1 MLPITLALLALAQ
14 TPSFQFAIHTTDPKP
29 LFGAITKFDADGL
42 TLNEPNLTIPA
53 GNLIAIKRTGLR
65 LPPFP
70 RDEQAILANGDRI
83 RGTVQGGDS
92 KAIQFLPAGQPQ
104 AEVWKLPLGT
114 LAALWLRPPPADM
127 PFDPIAYPWT
137 EAPKRRDAAWLRNGD
152 VVRGTVTS
160 FGNAPPIATL
170 QTTAGLMT
178 NRLDQLY
185 AVAFDPSLARVRK
198 PKDPFYRVTL
208 DDGSRITLG
217 TASIKDGRLS
227 GSTLAGPQLSVTMAS
242 VLSLD
247 VVQGKAID
255 LSDLKPKRTDVQPYQ
270 GVTWPWVADRSV
282 RGNPL
287 QLGSDTYAKGLGTH
301 SKSTLA
307 YDLAGKYRRFETK
320 IGLDPAT
327 GRRGSV
333 DVRILKDGKEVP
345 FPDLLG
351 LTLGKSPQ
359 SVVVDLKGAKEL
371 TLIVDYGAAG
381 DVQDDVNWAEP
392 RLILE

>member
-114 LAALWLRPPPADM
+114 LAALWLRPLPTDM
-127 PFDPIAYPWT
+127 PFDPMAYPWAD
-137 EAPKRRDAAWLRNGD
+137 APKRRDAVWLRNGD
-152 VVRGTVTS
+152 LARGTIEG
-160 FGNAPPIATL
+160 FANEPPSLRLKATEAATL
-170 QTTAGLMT
+170 
-178 NRLDQLY
+178 RLDQLA
-185 AVAFDPSLARVRK
+185 AVALDPSLARVRK
-198 PKDPFYRVTL
+198 PKGPYYRITL
-208 DDGSRITLG
+208 TDGSRITLG

-227 GSTLAGPQLSVTMAS
+227 GLTLAGPQLSVTMAS

-287 QLGSDTYAKGLGTH
+287 QLGADTYAKGLGTH
-301 SKSTLA
+301 SKTTLT
-307 YDLAGKYRRFETK
+307 YDLAGKYRRFESK

-333 DVRILKDGKEVP
+333 DVRILVDGKEVP

-359 SVVVDLKGAKEL
+359 SVTVDLKGAKEL